1 MSLEQLFRRFWWVL
15 LIALVFVWKNFQ
27 RKAKIRARRRRS
39 LAKARRVKA
48 SGKRSGGV
56 TGRARKKKPVARKAK
71 KSGKLSKKEFLNRMR
86 LGRLRAA
93 RARKAAGK

>member
-1 MSLEQLFRRFWWVL
+1 MSLEMIIRRFWWVL
-15 LIALVFVWKNFQ
+15 LLVAVFIGQNLR
-27 RKAKIRARRRRS
+27 RKAKIRSKRRRS

-48 SGKRSGGV
+48 GGV
-56 TGRARKKKPVARKAK
+56 RSTRRTGGTRKKTSNRSKTK